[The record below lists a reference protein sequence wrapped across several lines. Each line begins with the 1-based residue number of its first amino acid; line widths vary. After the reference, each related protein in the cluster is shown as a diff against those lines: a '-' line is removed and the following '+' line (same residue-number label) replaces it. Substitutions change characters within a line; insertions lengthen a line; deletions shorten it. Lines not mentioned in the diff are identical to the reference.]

1 MPPTPPTVSLATQGA
16 ASLVTLDRPERLNAI
31 GARLLE
37 DLHLALV
44 EAHAD
49 SNTRVIVLTGAGR
62 AFCAGD
68 DLKEFAEQA
77 ATSESVA
84 AMGAQVQQ
92 ITRDIIFGPKLV
104 IGAVHGY
111 AVGAGFEWVLNCD
124 MVVAA
129 DDLVAFFPEMALG
142 QFVTGGV
149 TRLLPQL
156 VGYQR
161 AVELIVLGERLDA
174 SALQRLGLVNRVV
187 PRDAMLSTA
196 LELAG
201 QVADRSQ
208 MATLQ
213 LKKVMTSQM
222 RAQLDAAL
230 GLEEQAAMACF
241 SNPDTAQRVDAFVRH
256 KP

>member
-1 MPPTPPTVSLATQGA
+1 MNVKLEKKDSIAT
-16 ASLVTLDRPERLNAI
+16 LTLDRADKLNAMTDPMWDALYEHLNAI
-31 GARLLE
+31 AVDDEVR
-37 DLHLALV
+37 A
-44 EAHAD
+44 
-49 SNTRVIVLTGAGR
+49 VILTGAGR

-104 IGAVHGY
+104 IGAIHGY

-149 TRLLPQL
+149 THLLPQL